1 MGRVGD
7 VALWVCGFN
16 QVVRFKESRTS
27 EFVIDRHYCFWCG
40 YKTKRV
46 TSDQTLPNDR
56 QVRKVGASVLVVF
69 W

>member
-7 VALWVCGFN
+7 VALWVCGFK
-16 QVVRFKESRTS
+16 QVVRFKESRAS
-27 EFVIDRHYCFWCG
+27 EFVIDRHYCLWCG
-40 YKTKRV
+40 YKSKRM

-56 QVRKVGASVLVVF
+56 QVRKVGASVSVVF